1 MPVVRINLEGQ
12 LSDFDLRLLRIFK
25 AVVES
30 GGFTAAEVELN
41 ISRSAISIAISDLE
55 TRLGFMLCRR
65 GRSGFSLTDAGA
77 QVYEKMLA
85 LFGSIDTFR
94 SQINTIHSS
103 LRGELRI
110 GLTDNLISMQRMKI
124 VGSLRTLKRTAPE
137 VIINIRMM
145 PPTEIEKA
153 VLTSQL
159 DVGMIPQW
167 RHTPGLHYEP
177 IYEEESGVYCGED
190 HPLFEMA
197 AADSVLLPDAVLE
210 HDFVVPAYAQPE
222 RIQQV
227 YANRKPSAT
236 VSDREGVAFL
246 IMTGCFIGLLP
257 THYAQQ
263 WVATEQM
270 RRILPQEF
278 SFVSQY
284 VAVSRSTSTDEQ
296 ILSTYLKALRNAV

>member
-1 MPVVRINLEGQ
+1 MPVVKIHLDGQ

-25 AVVES
+25 AVVDS

-41 ISRSAISIAISDLE
+41 ISRSAISTAISDLE
-55 TRLGFMLCRR
+55 TRLGFMLCNR
-65 GRSGFSLTDAGA
+65 GRSGFSVTDAGA
-77 QVYEKMLA
+77 RVYDEMRK
-85 LFGSIDTFR
+85 LFSSIDTFKNH
-94 SQINTIHSS
+94 INAIHTS

-124 VGSLRTLKRTAPE
+124 VGSLRALKHKAPD

-167 RHTPGLHYEP
+167 RQTPGLHYEP
-177 IYEEESGVYCGED
+177 LYDEESGVYCGAE
-190 HPLFEMA
+190 HGLFA
-197 AADSVLLPDAVLE
+197 QAVPDSGLEPEAVLS
-210 HDFVVPAYAQPE
+210 HDFVVPAYAHPE
-222 RIQQV
+222 RMQQV
-227 YANRKPSAT
+227 YRSRKPSAT

-263 WVATEQM
+263 WVSTGMM
-270 RRILPQEF
+270 RRLLPEEF
-278 SFVSQY
+278 NFVSQY
-284 VAVSRSTSTDEQ
+284 VAVSRTSSTEDQ
-296 ILSTYLKALRNAV
+296 ILSTYLKALRDAA